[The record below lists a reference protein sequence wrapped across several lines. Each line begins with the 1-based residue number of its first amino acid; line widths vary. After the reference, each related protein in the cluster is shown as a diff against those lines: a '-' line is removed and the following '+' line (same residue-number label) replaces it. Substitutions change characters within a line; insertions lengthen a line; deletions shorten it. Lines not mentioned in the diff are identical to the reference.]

1 MAVMPCDAPKPLC
14 RPVSLVHSWRWVL
27 WDVEGLQY
35 APVSLR
41 LQLSLLDDDKTY
53 QHRLARVSMP
63 LLTWLECLLGR
74 YRVLMLSLRQPVQ
87 ASQSELDLEK
97 FAASILL
104 EDGPQPQQAQAG
116 LGAARQSESSLQ
128 GSSSEWEAM
137 LLDGSCMGTGHG
149 ACSAA
154 RPGRD
159 ADPGS
164 QPGSATG
171 ALSSPHWR
179 AEPLKVGGPWTL
191 ASVLW
196 GCAACP
202 AQFPSRVRMHVQCS
216 GQALPQVH

>member
-1 MAVMPCDAPKPLC
+1 MLLSTWPK
-14 RPVSLVHSWRWVL
+14 
-27 WDVEGLQY
+27 
-35 APVSLR
+35 
-41 LQLSLLDDDKTY
+41 
-53 QHRLARVSMP
+53 
-63 LLTWLECLLGR
+63 CLLGSH
-74 YRVLMLSLRQPVQ
+74 RVLMLSLRPPVQ

-104 EDGPQPQQAQAG
+104 EDGPQLAQAG

-179 AEPLKVGGPWTL
+179 AEPLKVGGPWTS

-196 GCAACP
+196 GCATCT
-202 AQFPSRVRMHVQCS
+202 AQFPSRICMHVQRS
-216 GQALPQVH
+216 SQALPQVH